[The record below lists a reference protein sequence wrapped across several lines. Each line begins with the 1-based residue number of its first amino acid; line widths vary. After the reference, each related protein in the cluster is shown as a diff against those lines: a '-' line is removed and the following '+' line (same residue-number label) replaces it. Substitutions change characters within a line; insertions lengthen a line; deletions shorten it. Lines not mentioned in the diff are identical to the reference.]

1 MQVFIDIETVPS
13 QQAGAREQV
22 RATIR
27 PPATLK
33 KAESISAWIATEAA
47 GAAEIAFRKQ
57 SLDGGTVGEIVS
69 IAMVASDGREWVKC
83 RQQNEFEASLL
94 TAFGQQVVR
103 WVDEDA
109 KALTNGFNYAADPHF
124 IAHNAA
130 FDIGF
135 LWRRAIVNGVR
146 LPFALPSPSARPG
159 KNFDCT
165 MTMWAGF
172 GQRIGLD
179 PLCRA
184 LGVESPKAGGFD
196 GSQVYDAWLAGQY
209 AEIEQYNLAGARAVA
224 AVWERM
230 QHGMGGGAA
239 WAG

>member
-1 MQVFIDIETVPS
+1 MQIFIDIETVPS
-13 QQAGAREQV
+13 QQAGAREQA
-22 RATIR
+22 RIGIKPPGTI
-27 PPATLK
+27 K
-33 KAESISAWIATEAA
+33 KAESIATWMATEAD
-47 GAAEIAFRKQ
+47 GAAEIAYRKQ
-57 SLDGGTVGEIVS
+57 ALDGGNFGEIIS

-83 RQQNEFEASLL
+83 RQQNEFEATLL
-94 TAFGQQVVR
+94 TSFGQQVVR

-109 KALTNGFNYAADPHF
+109 KALTNGFNYAADPFF
-124 IAHNAA
+124 IAHNAI
-130 FDIGF
+130 FDVNF
-135 LWRRAIVNGVR
+135 LWRRCVVTGTR
-146 LPFALPSPSARPG
+146 LPFALPPPSARPG
-159 KNFDCT
+159 KDYGCT

-179 PLCRA
+179 TLCRA

-209 AEIEQYNLAGARAVA
+209 AEIEQYNLADARAVA

-230 QHGMGGGAA
+230 QLLGGGAA